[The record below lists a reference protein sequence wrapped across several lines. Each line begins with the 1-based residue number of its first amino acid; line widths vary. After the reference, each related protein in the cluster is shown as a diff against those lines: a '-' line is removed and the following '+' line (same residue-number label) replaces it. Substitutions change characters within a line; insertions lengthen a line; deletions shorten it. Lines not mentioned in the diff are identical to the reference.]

1 MPAAHSDVEVSAMPK
16 RSVFFSEATLVRR
29 INRALSDSGLRVRT
43 DPRRSL
49 KSNLAG
55 RHQIVY
61 GARAFPLRV
70 GIEELATSLGIVV

>member
-1 MPAAHSDVEVSAMPK
+1 LVSEV
-16 RSVFFSEATLVRR
+16 TLVKR
-29 INRALSDSGLRVRT
+29 INRALSDSGLRVRV

-49 KSNLAG
+49 KSALSG

-70 GIEELATSLGIVV
+70 GLEELASSLGIMV